1 MQIIPAIDIFRN
13 QCVRLTQGSFAH
25 RTDYGILPADVARR
39 FLEEGARYLH
49 VVDLEG
55 AKEGRV
61 INWKAIEEIAD
72 LASGRMQ
79 VGGGIRTDAEVQRL
93 FACGI
98 NRIVLGSVALQQADL
113 LERWIAEYGAQRICV
128 ALDINDGKIAYAGW
142 QATGEQTI
150 QNAATRLLGQGIRTF
165 LSTDIARDGRMA
177 GPNVA
182 LYRSLLQEYPQAEW
196 IASGGVRS
204 RDDIEALRGTGVSGV
219 IIGKALYEGAL
230 TLRDMM
236 GEEC

>member
-1 MQIIPAIDIFRN
+1 MQIIPAIDIYQN

-25 RTDYGILPADVARR
+25 RTDYGILPVDVARR

-61 INWKAIEEIAD
+61 INWKAIEEVAA
-72 LASGRMQ
+72 LAGGRMQ
-79 VGGGIRTDAEVQRL
+79 LGGGIRTDTEVKRL
-93 FACGI
+93 FAHGI
-98 NRIVLGSVALQQADL
+98 NRIVLGSVALQQPDL

-128 ALDINDGKIAYAGW
+128 ALDINDGKIAYSGW
-142 QATGEQTI
+142 QVTGEQTI

-177 GPNVA
+177 GPNVS
-182 LYRSLLQEYPQAEW
+182 LYRSLVQEYPQAEW

-204 RDDIEALRGTGVSGV
+204 RNDIEALRGTGVSGV
-219 IIGKALYEGAL
+219 IIGKALYEGSL
-230 TLRDMM
+230 TLRDCM
-236 GEEC
+236 GE